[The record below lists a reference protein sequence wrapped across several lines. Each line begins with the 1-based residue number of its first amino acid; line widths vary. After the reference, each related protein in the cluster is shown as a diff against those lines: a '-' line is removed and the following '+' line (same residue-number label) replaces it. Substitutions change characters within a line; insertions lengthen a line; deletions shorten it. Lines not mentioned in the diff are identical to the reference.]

1 MISARSSSKLKI
13 NIISNFLGMMW
24 SVFSIYLFIPFYI
37 KYLNAENYGLVMFAV
52 TLQAVI
58 SLFDAGFSSAL
69 RREYAVREKT
79 TEFINRSISLLKTIE
94 RFYGLIFVA
103 VISIAFVF
111 AEVVGQYW
119 FQTTTISA
127 QSLKLSIILMVIIAV
142 IQMQSGL
149 YNGALQALEEQLL
162 SNSLQFFYT
171 LFRNGFVIFVIM
183 YWSSPVAFLGWQL
196 CIGFI
201 YILIQRSFLIR
212 ILSSYNKSFI
222 SNPTISF
229 TLLKQVWKVSSLFLL
244 ISILSTINLQI
255 DKLMISKMLPLHNLG
270 YYNTSYSFGQIIVSI
285 CTPLA
290 TAISPVLIRSY
301 AQSLESETINV
312 FHRFSK
318 INTVLLTALGTTLIL
333 NSSFLINFWTQNQAY
348 TMAMIPVTNYMVIAG
363 MLLAAQIIP
372 YNLAVASADLK
383 PIVYTCIVNI
393 SLTLPAYYWGIKYYG
408 LKGCA
413 AVWMIS
419 NVFMLLINVYY
430 YLRKSM
436 SHQYVR
442 WLLSDI
448 LIPAFITGTICI
460 FLNFIKPTIDSPI
473 FNILSIGLTFFIS
486 FCIGLLLFFYKDL
499 QNSKLIKFLRY
510 AD

>member
-1 MISARSSSKLKI
+1 MSSAWSSSRLKI
-13 NIISNFLGMMW
+13 NIISNFLGMIW

-37 KYLNAENYGLVMFAV
+37 KYLNTENYGLIMFAV

-69 RREYAVREKT
+69 RREYAVGEKT
-79 TEFINRSISLLKTIE
+79 NEFINRSISLLKTIE

-103 VISIAFVF
+103 LISIAFLF
-111 AEVVGQYW
+111 AETVGLYW
-119 FQTTTISA
+119 FEAATVSA
-127 QSLKLSIILMVIIAV
+127 QSIKMSIILMVVIAV

-149 YNGALQALEEQLL
+149 YNGALQALEEQFL

-171 LFRNGFVIFVIM
+171 LFRNGLVIFVIM

-196 CIGFI
+196 CIGII
-201 YILIQRSFLIR
+201 YILIQRSFLIS

-222 SNPTISF
+222 SNPAISF

-290 TAISPVLIRSY
+290 TAVSPVLIRSY
-301 AQSLESETINV
+301 AQSLEGETIKI

-333 NSSFLINFWTQNQAY
+333 NSSFLINFWTQNQEFAR
-348 TMAMIPVTNYMVIAG
+348 AMMPVTNYMIIAG

-383 PIVYTCIVNI
+383 PIVYTCVVNI
-393 SLTLPAYYWGIKYYG
+393 ALTLPAYYWGIKYYG
-408 LKGCA
+408 LEGCA

-419 NVFMLLINVYY
+419 NIFMLLVNVYY
-430 YLRKSM
+430 YLRKSI
-436 SHQYVR
+436 SHQYIK
-442 WLLSDI
+442 WLLSDM
-448 LIPAFITGTICI
+448 LIPGLVTGTICT
-460 FLNFIKPTIDSPI
+460 FLNFLKPTIDTPI
-473 FNILSIGLTFFIS
+473 FNILSIGLTFFIA
-486 FCIGLLLFFYKDL
+486 FCAGILIFFYRDL